1 MKELTTIIPLELRAL
16 RQVFLAE
23 GFDIRLVGGCVR
35 DLLFGVDPKDID
47 LCTDAAPEDQIRL
60 YSQCNIRFYPT
71 GLKHGTI
78 TLMIKGVPYEVTSL
92 RTETAHD
99 GRHAVVS
106 YTRDWNVDLARRD
119 LTINA
124 MAMTFDGILIDPF
137 GGQQDLKFGR
147 VKFVGDAGQ
156 RMREDYLRILRFV
169 RFYGRFADYQGS
181 LSSKDVTAVRENLKG
196 LEKLPGERV
205 WAELSK
211 IISGPNGPKMMQM
224 MQHLYI
230 CDAIKLEWGNDVAL
244 ERAWKHTRDPITLM
258 VAHMHPSPASEYGKT
273 RLRWS
278 SQEVAQAQ
286 FLEKHRTDYSNWY
299 GEKYAWKRA
308 RYLITNEKAPVAHVQ
323 ELARLH
329 GQIEIAERLTVWKP
343 PVFPITGFDLKDLV
357 APGPAVGAA
366 IRELKQ
372 AWADSDYT
380 ATKESLLT
388 LQEFT

>member
-47 LCTDAAPEDQIRL
+47 LCTDASPDDQIRL
-60 YSQCNIRFYPT
+60 YEQCSIPYYLT

-78 TLMIKGVPYEVTSL
+78 SLLIDGVTYEVTSL
-92 RTETAHD
+92 RTESEHD

-106 YTRDWNVDLARRD
+106 YTRDWHDDLARRD

-124 MAMTFDGILIDPF
+124 MAMTFDGVLIDPF

-156 RMREDYLRILRFV
+156 RMREDYLRILRFI
-169 RFYGRFADYQGS
+169 RFYGRFGDYYGS
-181 LSSKDVTAVRENLKG
+181 LSSRDVTAIRENLKG
-196 LEKLPGERV
+196 LEQISAERI
-205 WAELSK
+205 WSELSK
-211 IISGPNGPKMMQM
+211 IISGPEGPKMVRM
-224 MQHLYI
+224 MEHLYI
-230 CDAIKLEWGNDVAL
+230 CDAIKLEWGNGVAL
-244 ERAWKHTRDPITLM
+244 ERAWKHTRNPVTLM
-258 VAHMHPSPASEYGKT
+258 VAHMHPNPASEYGRT

-278 SQEVAQAQ
+278 TAEVSLAQ
-286 FLEKHRTDYSNWY
+286 FLEKHRTDYMHWF
-299 GEKYAWKRA
+299 GEKFAWKRA
-308 RYLITNEKAPVAHVQ
+308 RYLITNEKAPIAHVQ

-329 GQIEIAERLTVWKP
+329 GHAEIAERLSVWKP
-343 PVFPITGFDLKDLV
+343 PVFPITGDDLKDMI
-357 APGPAVGAA
+357 APGPALGVAM
-366 IRELKQ
+366 RSLKQ

>member
-47 LCTDAAPEDQIRL
+47 LCTDATPDDQIRL

-78 TLMIKGVPYEVTSL
+78 TLMINGVPYEVTSL
-92 RTETAHD
+92 RTESAHD

-106 YTRDWNVDLARRD
+106 YTRDWNDDLARRD

-211 IISGPNGPKMMQM
+211 IISGPEGPRMMVM
-224 MQHLYI
+224 MQHLGI
-230 CDAIKLEWGNDVAL
+230 THAIKMEWGDQAAL
-244 ERAWKHTRDPITLM
+244 ERAWKHTRDPVTLM
-258 VAHMHPSPASEYGKT
+258 VAHMHPYSAANYGRE

-278 SQEVAQAQ
+278 SAEYQLAL
-286 FLEKHRTDYSNWY
+286 FLEHWRLDYSSWF
-299 GEKYAWKRA
+299 GEKQAWNRA

-329 GQIEIAERLTVWKP
+329 GQVEIAERLSVWKV

-366 IRELKQ
+366 MRELKR